1 MTDLNRLL
9 WSRGSLNFTGD
20 GGWGLVAALLE
31 NTLETPDDDLMFDS
45 QKKSPRCRTTCT
57 DQTGSPAT
65 DEKRHNKC

>member
-9 WSRGSLNFTGD
+9 WSRVSLSFTGG

-45 QKKSPRCRTTCT
+45 QKKRPRRCTTCT

-65 DEKRHNKC
+65 EEKHHNKR